1 MKQLDFWLKTVR
13 FLRDL
18 VSAHTCSE
26 GNKRFAYLSTYSFL
40 IENGYQLNLSEDEV
54 ERFVKFVN
62 DYPTCN
68 FKPIANWLKS
78 KCVKIKS
85 KKTGYLFFI

>member
-1 MKQLDFWLKTVR
+1 MNQLDLWLKAVR
-13 FLRDL
+13 FIRNL
-18 VSAHTCSE
+18 VSAHTCSD

-40 IENGYQLNLSEDEV
+40 EENGYQLNLSKGEV

-62 DYPTCN
+62 DNPTCN

-78 KCVKIKS
+78 KCEKIK
-85 KKTGYLFFI
+85 KKKK